1 MKKKTKENIF
11 KVFVII
17 LFFISIF
24 SIIMPRA
31 LGNYDEL
38 WNFNFANQMA
48 NGLIPYKDF
57 NMIQTPLM
65 PMVCSIFLK
74 IFGQEL
80 IVMRVLAVILNLMIF
95 YVSYKIL
102 SYLKVSKPLILGTLI
117 SIFLILQKYMYIDY
131 NLGLLLILLLI
142 IYLELRKTTQKLE
155 LHIKYDI
162 LIGIL
167 SGLCFTLKQ
176 SIGMVAIIAI
186 VGYQILKVKN
196 KNDLILFIKIALF
209 RALGA
214 LIPIGILIIYLI
226 CNNALKDFISYAIL
240 GIGTF
245 SNNIPYTRLIFG
257 KIKITFVLSILVPIL
272 LIIMLIITLVKRR
285 KVVTIFT
292 VFSLTSFLLVFPIS
306 DEIHFYIGIVPIL
319 IYISYLIS
327 RFLRGINWKNRKK
340 KKYIFLRTFLSCVII
355 LSSIYFG
362 YMNIKKNIDYFR
374 NMDTQTLMNGY
385 KYITMSEYT
394 KKKIEIV
401 DNFILS
407 QNKPVYILDAE
418 AVLFRIPINQY
429 YKDYDM
435 FLKGN
440 LGKDGEDGVIKY
452 ISELKDTNIFIK
464 EKDRIYQESDKIL
477 DYVKKQFEYVED
489 FEGFSIYTTK
499 NN

>member
-257 KIKITFVLSILVPIL
+257 KNKITFVLSILVPIL

-385 KYITMSEYT
+385 KCITMSEYT

-440 LGKDGEDGVIKY
+440 LGKDGEEGQIQKLEADDNKI
-452 ISELKDTNIFIK
+452 ILIRKDTIK
-464 EKDRIYQESDKIL
+464 RNWQNPEEVRK
-477 DYVKKQFEYVED
+477 YVKENYTKV
-489 FEGFSIYTTK
+489 GSISIFDIYE
-499 NN
+499 

>member
-117 SIFLILQKYMYIDY
+117 SIFLLLQKYMYIDY

-176 SIGMVAIIAI
+176 SIGMVAIIVL
-186 VGYQILKVKN
+186 VGYQILKVDN
-196 KNDLILFIKIALF
+196 KNDLILFIKI
-209 RALGA
+209 
-214 LIPIGILIIYLI
+214 
-226 CNNALKDFISYAIL
+226 D
-240 GIGTF
+240 
-245 SNNIPYTRLIFG
+245 
-257 KIKITFVLSILVPIL
+257 
-272 LIIMLIITLVKRR
+272 R
-285 KVVTIFT
+285 KSVV
-292 VFSLTSFLLVFPIS
+292 
-306 DEIHFYIGIVPIL
+306 
-319 IYISYLIS
+319 
-327 RFLRGINWKNRKK
+327 
-340 KKYIFLRTFLSCVII
+340 
-355 LSSIYFG
+355 
-362 YMNIKKNIDYFR
+362 
-374 NMDTQTLMNGY
+374 
-385 KYITMSEYT
+385 
-394 KKKIEIV
+394 
-401 DNFILS
+401 
-407 QNKPVYILDAE
+407 
-418 AVLFRIPINQY
+418 
-429 YKDYDM
+429 
-435 FLKGN
+435 
-440 LGKDGEDGVIKY
+440 
-452 ISELKDTNIFIK
+452 
-464 EKDRIYQESDKIL
+464 
-477 DYVKKQFEYVED
+477 
-489 FEGFSIYTTK
+489 
-499 NN
+499 

>member
-95 YVSYKIL
+95 YVAYKIL

-117 SIFLILQKYMYIDY
+117 SIFLLLQKYMYIDY

-245 SNNIPYTRLIFG
+245 SNNIPYTRLIFADD
-257 KIKITFVLSILVPIL
+257 KITFIFSILVPIL
-272 LIIMLIITLVKRR
+272 LIIMLIITLIKRR

-362 YMNIKKNIDYFR
+362 YMNLKKDIDYFR

-401 DNFILS
+401 DSFILS

-418 AVLFRIPINQY
+418 AVLYRIPINQY

-440 LGKDGEDGVIKY
+440 LGKDGEKGQIQKLEADDNKI
-452 ISELKDTNIFIK
+452 ILIRKDTIK
-464 EKDRIYQESDKIL
+464 RNWQNPEEVRK
-477 DYVKKQFEYVED
+477 YVKENYTKV
-489 FEGFSIYTTK
+489 GSISIFDIYE
-499 NN
+499 

>member
-48 NGLIPYKDF
+48 NGLIPYRDF

-142 IYLELRKTTQKLE
+142 IYLELRKTTQKLK
-155 LHIKYDI
+155 LNIKYDI

-257 KIKITFVLSILVPIL
+257 KNKITFVLSILVPIL

-440 LGKDGEDGVIKY
+440 LGKDGEEGQIQKLEADDNKI
-452 ISELKDTNIFIK
+452 ILIRKDTIK
-464 EKDRIYQESDKIL
+464 RNWQNPEEVRK
-477 DYVKKQFEYVED
+477 YVKENYTKV
-489 FEGFSIYTTK
+489 GSISIFDIYE
-499 NN
+499 

>member
-142 IYLELRKTTQKLE
+142 IYLELRKTTQKLK
-155 LHIKYDI
+155 LNIKYDI

-176 SIGMVAIIAI
+176 SIGMVAIIVL
-186 VGYQILKVKN
+186 VGYQILKVDN

-209 RALGA
+209 RVLGA
-214 LIPIGILIIYLI
+214 LIPIAILLVYLI
-226 CNNALKDFISYAIL
+226 CNNALKDFISYALL

-245 SNNIPYTRLIFG
+245 SNNIPYTRLIFADN
-257 KIKITFVLSILVPIL
+257 KITFIFSILVPIL

-362 YMNIKKNIDYFR
+362 YMNLKKDIDYFR

-401 DNFILS
+401 DSFILS

-429 YKDYDM
+429 YKNYDM
-435 FLKGN
+435 
-440 LGKDGEDGVIKY
+440 Y
-452 ISELKDTNIFIK
+452 
-464 EKDRIYQESDKIL
+464 
-477 DYVKKQFEYVED
+477 
-489 FEGFSIYTTK
+489 
-499 NN
+499 

>member
-257 KIKITFVLSILVPIL
+257 KNKITFVLSILVPIL

-394 KKKIEIV
+394 KKKIEVV
-401 DNFILS
+401 DSFILS

-440 LGKDGEDGVIKY
+440 LGKDGEEGQIQKLEADDNKI
-452 ISELKDTNIFIK
+452 ILIRKDTIK
-464 EKDRIYQESDKIL
+464 RNWQNPEEVRK
-477 DYVKKQFEYVED
+477 YVKENYTKV
-489 FEGFSIYTTK
+489 GSISIFDIYE
-499 NN
+499 

>member
-142 IYLELRKTTQKLE
+142 IYLELRKTTQKLK
-155 LHIKYDI
+155 LNIKYDI

-176 SIGMVAIIAI
+176 SIGMVAIIVL
-186 VGYQILKVKN
+186 VGYQILKVDN

-209 RALGA
+209 RVLGA
-214 LIPIGILIIYLI
+214 LIPIAILLVYLI
-226 CNNALKDFISYAIL
+226 CNNALKDFISYALL

-245 SNNIPYTRLIFG
+245 SNNIPYTRLIFADN
-257 KIKITFVLSILVPIL
+257 KITFIFSILVPIL
-272 LIIMLIITLVKRR
+272 LIIMLIITLIKRR

-362 YMNIKKNIDYFR
+362 YMNLKKDIDYFR

-401 DNFILS
+401 DSFILS

-440 LGKDGEDGVIKY
+440 LGKDGEEGQIQKLEADDNKI
-452 ISELKDTNIFIK
+452 ILIRKDTIK
-464 EKDRIYQESDKIL
+464 RNWQNPEEVRK
-477 DYVKKQFEYVED
+477 YVKENYTKV
-489 FEGFSIYTTK
+489 GSISIFDIYE
-499 NN
+499 

>member
-24 SIIMPRA
+24 SITMPRA

-142 IYLELRKTTQKLE
+142 IYLELRKTTQKLK
-155 LHIKYDI
+155 LNIKYDI

-176 SIGMVAIIAI
+176 SIGMVAIIVL
-186 VGYQILKVKN
+186 VGYQILKVDN

-209 RALGA
+209 RVLGA
-214 LIPIGILIIYLI
+214 LIPIAILLVYLI
-226 CNNALKDFISYAIL
+226 CNNALKDFISYALL

-245 SNNIPYTRLIFG
+245 SNNIPYTRLIFADN
-257 KIKITFVLSILVPIL
+257 KITFIFSILVPIL
-272 LIIMLIITLVKRR
+272 LIIMLIITLIKRR

-362 YMNIKKNIDYFR
+362 YMNLKKDIDYFR

-401 DNFILS
+401 DSFILS

-418 AVLFRIPINQY
+418 AVLYRIPINQY

-440 LGKDGEDGVIKY
+440 LGKDGEEGQIQKLEADDNKI
-452 ISELKDTNIFIK
+452 ILIRKDTIK
-464 EKDRIYQESDKIL
+464 RNWQNPEEVRK
-477 DYVKKQFEYVED
+477 YVKENYTKV
-489 FEGFSIYTTK
+489 GSISIFDIYE
-499 NN
+499 

>member
-117 SIFLILQKYMYIDY
+117 SIFLLLQKYMYIDY

-257 KIKITFVLSILVPIL
+257 KNKITFVLSILVPIL

-394 KKKIEIV
+394 KKKIEVV
-401 DNFILS
+401 DSFILS

-440 LGKDGEDGVIKY
+440 LGKDGEEGQIQKLEADDNKI
-452 ISELKDTNIFIK
+452 ILIRKDTIK
-464 EKDRIYQESDKIL
+464 RNWQNPEEVRK
-477 DYVKKQFEYVED
+477 YVKENYTKV
-489 FEGFSIYTTK
+489 GSISIFDIYE
-499 NN
+499 

>member
-24 SIIMPRA
+24 SIIMPRT

-95 YVSYKIL
+95 YVAYKIL

-117 SIFLILQKYMYIDY
+117 SIFLLLQKYMYIDY

-142 IYLELRKTTQKLE
+142 IYLELRKTTQKLK
-155 LHIKYDI
+155 LNIKYDI

-196 KNDLILFIKIALF
+196 KNDLLVFIKIGLF

-214 LIPIGILIIYLI
+214 LIPIGILIVYLI

-245 SNNIPYTRLIFG
+245 SNTIPYTRLIFADN
-257 KIKITFVLSILVPIL
+257 KITFIFSMLVPIL

-292 VFSLTSFLLVFPIS
+292 VFSLTSFLLIFPIS
-306 DEIHFYIGIVPIL
+306 DEIHFYICIVPVL

-327 RFLRGINWKNRKK
+327 KFLRGINWKNRKK

-362 YMNIKKNIDYFR
+362 YLNLRKDIDYFR
-374 NMDTQTLMNGY
+374 NIDTQTLMNGY

-407 QNKPVYILDAE
+407 QNKPIYILDAE
-418 AVLFRIPINQY
+418 ALLYRIPINQY

-440 LGKDGEDGVIKY
+440 LGKDGEKGQIQKLEADYNKI
-452 ISELKDTNIFIK
+452 ILIRKDTIK
-464 EKDRIYQESDKIL
+464 RNWQNPEEVRN
-477 DYVKKQFEYVED
+477 YVKENYTKI
-489 FEGFSIYTTK
+489 GSISIFDIYE
-499 NN
+499 

>member
-117 SIFLILQKYMYIDY
+117 SIFLLLQKYMYIDY

-257 KIKITFVLSILVPIL
+257 KNKITFVLSILVPIL

-401 DNFILS
+401 DSFILS

-440 LGKDGEDGVIKY
+440 LGKDGEEGQIQKLEADDNKI
-452 ISELKDTNIFIK
+452 ILIRKDTIK
-464 EKDRIYQESDKIL
+464 RNWQNPEEVRK
-477 DYVKKQFEYVED
+477 YVKENYTKV
-489 FEGFSIYTTK
+489 GSISIFDIYE
-499 NN
+499 

>member
-117 SIFLILQKYMYIDY
+117 SIFLLLQKYMYIDY

-257 KIKITFVLSILVPIL
+257 KNKITFVLSILVPIL

-401 DNFILS
+401 DSFILS

-418 AVLFRIPINQY
+418 AVLYRIPINQY

-440 LGKDGEDGVIKY
+440 LGKDGEKGQIQKLEADDNKI
-452 ISELKDTNIFIK
+452 ILIRKDTIK
-464 EKDRIYQESDKIL
+464 RNWQNPEEVRN
-477 DYVKKQFEYVED
+477 YVKENYTKV
-489 FEGFSIYTTK
+489 GSISIFDIYE
-499 NN
+499 

>member
-117 SIFLILQKYMYIDY
+117 SIFLLLQKYMYIDY

-245 SNNIPYTRLIFG
+245 SNNIPYTRLIFADN
-257 KIKITFVLSILVPIL
+257 KITFIFSMLVPIL

-440 LGKDGEDGVIKY
+440 LGKDGEEGQIQKLEADDNKI
-452 ISELKDTNIFIK
+452 ILIRKDTIK
-464 EKDRIYQESDKIL
+464 RNWQNPEEVRK
-477 DYVKKQFEYVED
+477 YVKENYTKV
-489 FEGFSIYTTK
+489 GSISIFDIYE
-499 NN
+499 

>member
-257 KIKITFVLSILVPIL
+257 KNKITFVLSILVPIL

-440 LGKDGEDGVIKY
+440 LGKDGEEGQIQKLEADDNKI
-452 ISELKDTNIFIK
+452 ILIRKDTIK
-464 EKDRIYQESDKIL
+464 RNWQNPEEVRK
-477 DYVKKQFEYVED
+477 YVKENYTKV
-489 FEGFSIYTTK
+489 GSISIFDIYE
-499 NN
+499 

>member
-117 SIFLILQKYMYIDY
+117 SIFLLLQKYMYIDY

-257 KIKITFVLSILVPIL
+257 KNKITFVLSILVPIL

-440 LGKDGEDGVIKY
+440 LGKDGEEGQIQKLEADDNKI
-452 ISELKDTNIFIK
+452 ILIRKDTIK
-464 EKDRIYQESDKIL
+464 RNWQNPEEVRK
-477 DYVKKQFEYVED
+477 YVKENYTKV
-489 FEGFSIYTTK
+489 GSISIFDIYE
-499 NN
+499 

>member
-95 YVSYKIL
+95 YVAYKIL

-245 SNNIPYTRLIFG
+245 SNNIPYTRLIFADN
-257 KIKITFVLSILVPIL
+257 KITFIFSMLVPIL

-440 LGKDGEDGVIKY
+440 LGKDGEEGQIQKLEADDNKI
-452 ISELKDTNIFIK
+452 ILIRKDTIK
-464 EKDRIYQESDKIL
+464 RNWQNPEEVRK
-477 DYVKKQFEYVED
+477 YVKENYTKV
-489 FEGFSIYTTK
+489 GSISIFDIYE
-499 NN
+499 

>member
-117 SIFLILQKYMYIDY
+117 SIFLLLQKYMYIDY

-209 RALGA
+209 RVLGA
-214 LIPIGILIIYLI
+214 LIPIAILLVYLI
-226 CNNALKDFISYAIL
+226 CNNALKDFISYALL

-245 SNNIPYTRLIFG
+245 SNNIPYTRLIFADN
-257 KIKITFVLSILVPIL
+257 KITFIFSILVPIL

-440 LGKDGEDGVIKY
+440 LGKDGEEGQIQKLEADDNKI
-452 ISELKDTNIFIK
+452 ILIRKDTIK
-464 EKDRIYQESDKIL
+464 RNWQNPEEVRK
-477 DYVKKQFEYVED
+477 YVKENYTKV
-489 FEGFSIYTTK
+489 GSISIFDIYE
-499 NN
+499 

>member
-142 IYLELRKTTQKLE
+142 IYLELRKTTQKLK
-155 LHIKYDI
+155 LNIKYDI

-176 SIGMVAIIAI
+176 SIGMVAIIVL
-186 VGYQILKVKN
+186 VGYQILKVDN

-209 RALGA
+209 RVLGA
-214 LIPIGILIIYLI
+214 LIPIAILLVYLI
-226 CNNALKDFISYAIL
+226 CNNALKDFISYALL

-245 SNNIPYTRLIFG
+245 SNNIPYTRLIFADN
-257 KIKITFVLSILVPIL
+257 KITFIFSILVPIL
-272 LIIMLIITLVKRR
+272 LIIMLIITLIKRR

-362 YMNIKKNIDYFR
+362 YMNLKKDIDYFR

-401 DNFILS
+401 DSFILS

-418 AVLFRIPINQY
+418 AVLYRIPINQY

-440 LGKDGEDGVIKY
+440 LGKDGEEGQIQKLEADDNKI
-452 ISELKDTNIFIK
+452 ILIRKDTIK
-464 EKDRIYQESDKIL
+464 RNWQNPEEVRK
-477 DYVKKQFEYVED
+477 YVKENYTKV
-489 FEGFSIYTTK
+489 GSISIFDIYE
-499 NN
+499 